1 MQRCCCEEKHF
12 HVMQGWTRDICQ
24 TESHTCDTSY
34 EGLLLPLQ
42 SSSQEHMS
50 AHTSTPAAGGP
61 QHTGYTPPYLA
72 LGSHHETQCHARW
85 KPPGHFTS
93 HYQKHT
99 KKIYIYTW
107 MLSTLSAMPHFL
119 CTPGVQI
126 TISLTAERF
135 CYCCCCCCEGT
146 VETAYTWQSH
156 WPVHVLQEEWHELHV
171 ISSRLRKV
179 PVVHSGTHVI
189 PARL

>member
-1 MQRCCCEEKHF
+1 MRGSCCLSRVVARSTCLHTPPLLLQVALSTLDTLLLTWPWEAIMKLN
-12 HVMQGWTRDICQ
+12 VMQD
-24 TESHTCDTSY
+24 EN
-34 EGLLLPLQ
+34 LQ
-42 SSSQEHMS
+42 VTLQPIIR
-50 AHTSTPAAGGP
+50 ST
-61 QHTGYTPPYLA
+61 Q
-72 LGSHHETQCHARW
+72 SF
-85 KPPGHFTS
+85 KN
-93 HYQKHT
+93 
-99 KKIYIYTW
+99 IYIYTW

-126 TISLTAERF
+126 TIWLTAERF

-179 PVVHSGTHVI
+179 PVVHSGTHVT